1 MLLLYRANIVVGYLV
16 SVKQG
21 KDRHFAQLKW
31 LWQPKRM
38 ECLIVMLV
46 LGEKLNKKE
55 IEDPQECCTLAC
67 LSLFKKCKI
76 SIEMRHYSNHC
87 IDQVMKF
94 LNKIF

>member
-1 MLLLYRANIVVGYLV
+1 MLLLYRANIVVRYLV

-46 LGEKLNKKE
+46 PREKLNKKE
-55 IEDPQECCTLAC
+55 IEDPQECCTLTYLPLLRKC
-67 LSLFKKCKI
+67 KILFKKDI
-76 SIEMRHYSNHC
+76 TI
-87 IDQVMKF
+87 
-94 LNKIF
+94 